1 MNLNGEPK
9 ISPRSWM
16 ARMPARGQSIAG
28 SSAAAGWE
36 GVDAI
41 ILEGPILDFAEF
53 SVPFPIVIFML
64 KGAARLDWRRGNRY
78 SRLGVKPGDVLI
90 AQPCEGQRLRTDLP
104 VEILCFLIGQ
114 ERLDAIAA
122 REWGPI
128 RAPVQIAESFRTNDG
143 ELWNLGRKLADQ
155 ILAPVPGSH
164 SYVEAIETQIAVHLL
179 WNYSSL
185 TRPDDR
191 AEVPA
196 DERLRQVIEYIEEN
210 LADDVSLETLAGI
223 AGLSPNYFL
232 AAFREAT
239 GQTPHRY
246 VTELRVARAC
256 ELLHDPR
263 RPITDV
269 SLAVGFSSQSH
280 LTEVFRRTM
289 KTTPAAYRRSVLGLN
304 REAVDGKS

>member
-1 MNLNGEPK
+1 MIRDGEPK
-9 ISPRSWM
+9 ISPQSWM
-16 ARMPARGQSIAG
+16 SRMPAKGQSIVA
-28 SSAAAGWE
+28 SSAAVGWE

-41 ILEGPILDFAEF
+41 ILEGPLEEFGDFSA
-53 SVPFPIVIFML
+53 PFPLVLFVL
-64 KGAARLDWRRGNRY
+64 KGAARLDWRRGSRY

-90 AQPCEGQRLRTDLP
+90 APPGQGHRLRTNLAI
-104 VEILCFLIGQ
+104 ELLCCPIGP

-122 REWGPI
+122 REWGPGRPPFEI
-128 RAPVQIAESFRTNDG
+128 VESFNRNDG
-143 ELWNLGRKLADQ
+143 ELWNLGRRLADQ
-155 ILAPVPGSH
+155 ILAPMPGSR
-164 SYVEAIETQIAVHLL
+164 SYAEALQTQIAIHLL

-185 TRPDDR
+185 ARPADR
-191 AEVPA
+191 AEELA
-196 DERLRQVIEYIEEN
+196 DHRVRQVIEYIREN
-210 LADDVSLETLAGI
+210 LAEDVSLDTLAGI

-232 AAFREAT
+232 AAFRQAT

-263 RPITDV
+263 RPITEV

-289 KTTPAAYRRSVLGLN
+289 KTTPAAYRREVLGLN
-304 REAVDGKS
+304 REANDGRP

>member
-16 ARMPARGQSIAG
+16 ARMPARGQSIVG
-28 SSAAAGWE
+28 SSAAVGWD

-41 ILEGPILDFAEF
+41 ILEGPIVDFGDF
-53 SVPFPIVIFML
+53 SAPFPIVMFML

-90 AQPCEGQRLRTDLP
+90 APPGEGHRLRTDLAIE
-104 VEILCFLIGQ
+104 VLCCLIGP

-122 REWGPI
+122 REWGPG
-128 RAPVQIAESFRTNDG
+128 RSPVEIVESFNRNDG
-143 ELWNLGRKLADQ
+143 DMWNLGRRLADHV
-155 ILAPVPGSH
+155 LAPIPGSR
-164 SYVEAIETQIAVHLL
+164 SYAEALQTQIAVHLL

-185 TRPDDR
+185 PGPESR
-191 AEVPA
+191 AEGPA
-196 DERLRQVIEYIEEN
+196 DRRLRQVVEYIEEN
-210 LADDVSLETLAGI
+210 LADDVSLERLAGI

-232 AAFREAT
+232 AAFRQAT
-239 GQTPHRY
+239 GRTPHRY

-289 KTTPAAYRRSVLGLN
+289 KTTPAAYRRTVLGLS
-304 REAVDGKS
+304 RESVDGES